1 MLIRVDPDNLFSQV
15 ANLTTAADLIND
27 SLTAIV
33 GVWNNLRLGWVGST
47 AAAAQE
53 FNTEWTNACT
63 LLFGSS
69 DGSVVGAFQRVAQSV
84 GIAAINYGEVEQG
97 NTQMFMGLVTSL
109 GSSSSTTPPPPPSRD
124 QQQGPVTEIAPAP

>member
-15 ANLTTAADLIND
+15 TNLATAADLIND
-27 SLTAIV
+27 SLTTIV
-33 GVWNNLRLGWVGST
+33 GVWNNLKLGWVGST

-84 GIAAINYGEVEQG
+84 GIASINYGEVEQG
-97 NTQMFMGLVTSL
+97 NTQMFMSFVSAL
-109 GSSSSTTPPPPPSRD
+109 GSPSSTAPPPSRD